1 MAKQAAQ
8 KAYLSPVAFR
18 FLAHRGLA
26 ISSTGSKLD
35 ENTAL
40 AFDRALEVGATH
52 LETDVQASSDGVAI
66 ICHDPDL
73 SRIAGLRRKV
83 NELSAAEL
91 LALPLEHGGRLMTL
105 EQALER
111 FSGAKFNIDI
121 KTEGAIAGTVAT
133 IKKLNATD
141 RVLVSSFS
149 EARRLS
155 AVSQLPGVATSASA
169 SKLLKVW
176 FAWRFKLQHFMATE
190 LHDVDAL
197 QLPTHRGFMRFDSEK
212 FMREV
217 GRHGVELHYWTINDP
232 RLARVLRAR
241 GAAGI
246 VSDRIDDIIVALA
259 E

>member
-1 MAKQAAQ
+1 MAQQAAK
-8 KAYLSPVAFR
+8 KAYLSPIAFR

-26 ISSTGSKLD
+26 VSASGSKLD

-52 LETDVQASSDGVAI
+52 LETDVQASSDGVSV

-73 SRIAGLRRKV
+73 SRIAGVKRKV
-83 NELSAAEL
+83 SDLTAAEL
-91 LALPLEHGGRLMTL
+91 VELPLEHGGRLMTL

-111 FSGAKFNIDI
+111 FSGARFNIDI
-121 KTEGAIAGTVAT
+121 KTEAAIAGTIAV
-133 IKKLNATD
+133 IKKLKAQD
-141 RVLVSSFS
+141 RVLLSSFS

-155 AVSQLPGVATSASA
+155 AIGQLPGVASSASA
-169 SKLLKVW
+169 PKLLKVW
-176 FAWRFKLQHFMATE
+176 FAWRFNLRRLMAIE
-190 LHDVDAL
+190 LRDLDAL
-197 QLPTHRGFMRFDSEK
+197 QLPTHRGFIRFDSEK

-217 GRHGVELHYWTINDP
+217 ARHGVELHYWTINDP

-241 GAAGI
+241 GASGI
-246 VSDRIDDIIVALA
+246 VSDRIDIMISALA

>member
-1 MAKQAAQ
+1 MAQQAAK

-26 ISSTGSKLD
+26 VSATGKKLD

-52 LETDVQASSDGVAI
+52 LETDVQASSDGVSV

-73 SRIAGLRRKV
+73 SRIAGVKLKV
-83 NELSAAEL
+83 NDLTAAEL
-91 LALPLEHGGRLMTL
+91 VELQLEHGGRLMTL

-111 FSGAKFNIDI
+111 FSGARFNIDI
-121 KTEGAIAGTVAT
+121 KTEAAIAGTVAA
-133 IKKLNATD
+133 IKKLNAQD
-141 RVLVSSFS
+141 RVLLSSFS

-155 AVSQLPGVATSASA
+155 AIGQLPGVATSASA
-169 SKLLKVW
+169 PKLLKVW
-176 FAWRFKLQHFMATE
+176 FAWRFNLRQFMANE
-190 LHDVDAL
+190 LRDLDAL
-197 QLPTHRGFMRFDSEK
+197 QLPTHRGFIRFDSEK

-217 GRHGVELHYWTINDP
+217 ARHGVELHYWTINDP

-241 GAAGI
+241 GASGI
-246 VSDRIDDIIVALA
+246 VSDRIDIMITALA

>member
-1 MAKQAAQ
+1 MAQQVAK

-26 ISSTGSKLD
+26 VSATGEKLD

-52 LETDVQASSDGVAI
+52 IETDVQASSDGVAV

-73 SRIAGLRRKV
+73 SRIAGVKRKV
-83 NELSAAEL
+83 SDLTAAEL
-91 LALPLEHGGRLMTL
+91 VALPLEHGGHLMTL
-105 EQALER
+105 EKALER
-111 FSGAKFNIDI
+111 FSGARFNIDI
-121 KTEGAIAGTVAT
+121 KTEGAIAGTVAA
-133 IKKLNATD
+133 IKKQNAQQ

-155 AVSQLPGVATSASA
+155 AIGQLPGVATSASA

-176 FAWRFKLQHFMATE
+176 LAWRFNLRTMMTNE
-190 LHDVDAL
+190 LHDIDAL
-197 QLPTHRGFMRFDSEK
+197 QLPTHRGIIRFDSEK

-217 GRHGVELHYWTINDP
+217 ARHGVELHYWTINDP

-241 GAAGI
+241 GASGI
-246 VSDRIDDIIVALA
+246 VSDRTDIMITALA